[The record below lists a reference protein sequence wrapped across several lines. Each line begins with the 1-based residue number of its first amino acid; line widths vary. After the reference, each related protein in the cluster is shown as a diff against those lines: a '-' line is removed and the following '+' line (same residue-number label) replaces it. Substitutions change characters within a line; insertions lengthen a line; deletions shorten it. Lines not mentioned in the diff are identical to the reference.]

1 MAPAQHRTSVVAVL
15 GALFLALLLAAL
27 DQTIVSTALPTIVGE
42 LGGLTHLSWV
52 VTAYLLTSTVAGPF
66 YGKLGDIYGRK
77 IILQSAIVI
86 FLVGS
91 ALCGLAQNM
100 IGLIAFRALQG
111 IGGGGLIVT
120 IIAVIGDLIPP
131 RERGRY
137 QGLFGAAFGLATIL
151 GPLLGGFFVD
161 QLTWRWIFYINL
173 PTGLLALFV
182 IAVALPPPST
192 RRRHEIDYRGGA
204 LLTIALTATIVFT
217 SLGGISFAWTSP
229 VTLTLIAVSVI
240 SAAFFVAVERHAREP
255 LLPMTLF
262 RNRNFVVASSVGLIL
277 GLALFGS
284 VTFLPIYLQVAKG
297 VSPSASGLMLMP
309 MMFGMLITSIL
320 SGRIISRWGRYK
332 LFPVTGT
339 AIMTFGLFML
349 SRLSLDSHQWQT
361 SLDALWLGLGMGMVM
376 QVLILA
382 VQNSIEYEYLGVAT
396 SGTMLFRSVGGA
408 LGVALFGA
416 IFAGGLRARLGPEG
430 LDFLTNAVPA
440 AVRGLPPVMQQEYI
454 DAVMAALRP
463 VFVAATCIAA
473 LGFVLTIFLQEIELR
488 DTAPAEGLAESFAMP
503 RDATS
508 LEELER
514 IITVLI
520 ARENRWRVYAD
531 FARQGGID
539 LPPPELW
546 MLARLGER
554 ERVTLLSLSRELK
567 VPETALAQ
575 PLNALCARGLA
586 EQRPSSEF
594 ILTDAGAAM
603 RERMLAARR
612 RNLADLLARWQ
623 PEQHPDVLTLIDRLA
638 RALSTDLP
646 APRQR
651 ETGNRNFTKLY
662 LRDTSE
668 QKPAPNLLA
677 WAHLASTA

>member
-1 MAPAQHRTSVVAVL
+1 
-15 GALFLALLLAAL
+15 
-27 DQTIVSTALPTIVGE
+27 
-42 LGGLTHLSWV
+42 
-52 VTAYLLTSTVAGPF
+52 
-66 YGKLGDIYGRK
+66 
-77 IILQSAIVI
+77 
-86 FLVGS
+86 
-91 ALCGLAQNM
+91 
-100 IGLIAFRALQG
+100 
-111 IGGGGLIVT
+111 
-120 IIAVIGDLIPP
+120 
-131 RERGRY
+131 
-137 QGLFGAAFGLATIL
+137 
-151 GPLLGGFFVD
+151 
-161 QLTWRWIFYINL
+161 
-173 PTGLLALFV
+173 LFV

-297 VSPSASGLMLMP
+297 VSPSASGLTLMP

-416 IFAGGLRARLGPEG
+416 IFAAGLRAKLGPEG

-623 PEQHPDVLTLIDRLA
+623 PEQHPDVLALIDRLA

-646 APRQR
+646 APQA
-651 ETGNRNFTKLY
+651 T
-662 LRDTSE
+662 
-668 QKPAPNLLA
+668 
-677 WAHLASTA
+677 